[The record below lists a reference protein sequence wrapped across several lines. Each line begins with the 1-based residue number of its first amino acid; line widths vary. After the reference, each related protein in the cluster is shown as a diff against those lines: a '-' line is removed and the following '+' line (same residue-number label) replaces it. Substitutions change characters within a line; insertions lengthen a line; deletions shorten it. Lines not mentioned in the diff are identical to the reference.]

1 MRLEGKV
8 ALVTGSARGIGAA
21 AARLFAK
28 EGARVVIVDTLDD
41 LGRQVQSQIQQSG
54 GECLVVHLDVT
65 REEEWRQAIDAT
77 VSRFGKLDVLVNNA
91 AIRGEGG
98 VEEMRAR
105 MWDDVMAVNTRGV
118 FLGTKA
124 SKASIPEM
132 RKAGGG
138 SIIITSSQFGLVGS
152 DIADP
157 AYIAS
162 KGAVT
167 VFAKAAALRYA
178 REGIRVNTV
187 HPGPIKTP
195 ANDFFSDRVWAD
207 RVNANV
213 PMGRAGEADEVAYG
227 MLFLASDES
236 SFVTGAELVIDGGW
250 TAR

>member
-1 MRLEGKV
+1 MRLESKV
-8 ALVTGSARGIGAA
+8 ALVTGGARGIGAA

-28 EGARVVIVDTLDD
+28 EGARVVIVDTQDD

-54 GECLVVHLDVT
+54 GECLFVHLDVT
-65 REEEWRQAIDAT
+65 IEEKWR
-77 VSRFGKLDVLVNNA
+77 LVNNA

-98 VEEMRAR
+98 VEEMPVR

-124 SKASIPEM
+124 AIPEM

-138 SIIITSSQFGLVGS
+138 SIIITSSQFGLVGT

-167 VFAKAAALRYA
+167 VFAKAVALRYA
-178 REGIRVNTV
+178 KEGIRVNTV

-195 ANDFFSDRVWAD
+195 ANDFFSDPVWAE

-213 PMGRAGEADEVAYG
+213 PMGRAGEADEVANG

>member
-1 MRLEGKV
+1 MRLESKV
-8 ALVTGSARGIGAA
+8 ALVTGGARGIGAA

-54 GECLVVHLDVT
+54 GECLFVHLDVT
-65 REEEWRQAIDAT
+65 IEEKWRQAIDAT
-77 VSRFGKLDVLVNNA
+77 ISSFGKLNILVNNA

-98 VEEMRAR
+98 VEEMPVR

-124 SKASIPEM
+124 AIPEM

-138 SIIITSSQFGLVGS
+138 SIIITSSQFGLVGT

-167 VFAKAAALRYA
+167 VFAKAVALRYA
-178 REGIRVNTV
+178 KEGIRVNTV

-195 ANDFFSDRVWAD
+195 ANDFFSDPVWAE

-213 PMGRAGEADEVAYG
+213 PMGRAGEADEVANG